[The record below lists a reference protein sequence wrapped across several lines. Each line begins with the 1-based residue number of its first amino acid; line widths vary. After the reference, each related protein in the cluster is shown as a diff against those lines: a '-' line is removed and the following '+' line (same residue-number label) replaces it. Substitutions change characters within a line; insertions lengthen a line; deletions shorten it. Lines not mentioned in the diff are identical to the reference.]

1 MFLEVNNVTIK
12 YGKATAVEDVS
23 LHLEQGEIVS
33 IVGANGAGK
42 TTIIN
47 TISGLLHP
55 VSGTITFDGKR
66 IERLHAASVV
76 KLGMAQVPAGRRIF
90 GQMSVQDNL
99 LVGAYQRR
107 DRESIKKDLE
117 YIYEHFPV
125 LKERKKQDGGSLSGG
140 EQQMLAVGR
149 ALMAKPRLLLLDEPS
164 VGLAPIMVSEVG
176 KIIKQ
181 INEEMNIS
189 VLLVE
194 QNSLMALKL
203 STRAYVLELGH
214 VAKEGKSADLIND
227 PDIKRFYLGG
237 D

>member
-1 MFLEVNNVTIK
+1 MFLKVSGVTIK
-12 YGKATAVEDVS
+12 YGKAAAVEHAS
-23 LHLEQGEIVS
+23 LHVDQGEVVA

-55 VSGTITFDGKR
+55 AEGTITFDGKN
-66 IERLHAASVV
+66 IERTAAASIVKAGVV
-76 KLGMAQVPAGRRIF
+76 QVPAGRRIF

-107 DRESIKKDLE
+107 DKDGIQKDLE
-117 YIYEHFPV
+117 YIYQHFPI
-125 LKERKKQDGGSLSGG
+125 LNERRKQDGGSLSGG

-149 ALMAKPRLLLLDEPS
+149 ALMAKPRMLLLDEPS
-164 VGLAPIMVSEVG
+164 VGLSPIMVSEVG
-176 KIIKQ
+176 KIVRQ
-181 INEEMNIS
+181 INEEMGIS

-194 QNSLMALKL
+194 QNSRMALKL
-203 STRAYVLELGH
+203 SSRAYVLELGRI
-214 VAKEGKSADLIND
+214 VKEGKSSDLIND
-227 PDIKRFYLGG
+227 ADIKRFYLGG